1 MNEEIQ
7 IQIIELID
15 NGATL
20 ESSPEL
26 KALVDASK
34 EAKEF
39 YESLLVSES
48 MLEGFFGGDKAKEL
62 NARAEAFIN
71 EQLEKP
77 SNVTSINFK
86 PFIGFAVAASLAVI
100 AFTIVNSPS
109 EIIEPVEVAEVVYEE
124 PVVVIEEIIEEPEPI
139 FVSGSEMETLWS
151 TASQIANDLGVDKY
165 QVMYAI
171 YEANKDFF
179 VNNDINAPR
188 ADRDYFVD
196 LSIIE
201 TVDVSFAASE
211 VKRHIFVIVKL
222 ICNKS
227 ISGTLRK

>member
-15 NGATL
+15 DGATL
-20 ESSPEL
+20 ESSPDL
-26 KALVDASK
+26 KALVDSSE
-34 EAKEF
+34 EAREF

-48 MLEGFFGGDKAKEL
+48 MLEGFFGGDKAKGL
-62 NARAEAFIN
+62 SAKAEAFIN
-71 EQLEKP
+71 EQFEKP
-77 SNVTSINFK
+77 SSNVASINFK
-86 PFIGFAVAASLAVI
+86 PFLGFAVAASLAVI
-100 AFTIVNSPS
+100 ALIVNSPS
-109 EIIEPVEVAEVVYEE
+109 ETVEPVEVAEAVIEE
-124 PVVVIEEIIEEPEPI
+124 PVIVIEEIIEEPEPI

-151 TASQIANDLGVDKY
+151 TASQIANDLGVDKF

-179 VNNDINAPR
+179 VDNDINAPR

-211 VKRHIFVIVKL
+211 VKRHIF
-222 ICNKS
+222 CHC
-227 ISGTLRK
+227 

>member
-1 MNEEIQ
+1 MNEEMQ
-7 IQIIELID
+7 IQIIELMD
-15 NGATL
+15 DGATL
-20 ESSPEL
+20 DSSPEL
-26 KALVDASK
+26 KGLVEASE
-34 EAKEF
+34 EATKF

-48 MLEGFFGGDKAKEL
+48 MLQGFFGREKAKEIDKKIDT
-62 NARAEAFIN
+62 FID

-77 SNVTSINFK
+77 SNVSTNNLKSL
-86 PFIGFAVAASLAVI
+86 IGFAVAASVAVI

-109 EIIEPVEVAEVVYEE
+109 EIIEPVTPVQIAYEE
-124 PVVVIEEIIEEPEPI
+124 PIPIIEEVIEEPELM

-151 TASQIANDLGVDKY
+151 TASQIANDLGVDRY
-165 QVMYAI
+165 QVMYAL

-201 TVDVSFAASE
+201 TVDVIYASKE
-211 VKRHIFVIVKL
+211 VKRHIF
-222 ICNKS
+222 C
-227 ISGTLRK
+227 RC

>member
-7 IQIIELID
+7 IQIIELMDAGVTI
-15 NGATL
+15 

-26 KALVDASK
+26 KALVDGSK
-34 EAKEF
+34 VAREF
-39 YESLLVSES
+39 YESLLVSGS

-77 SNVTSINFK
+77 SNVISINFK

-109 EIIEPVEVAEVVYEE
+109 EIIEPVEVTEIVYKE
-124 PVVVIEEIIEEPEPI
+124 PVAVVEEIIEEPEPI

-151 TASQIANDLGVDKY
+151 TATQIANDLGVDKF

-211 VKRHIFVIVKL
+211 VKRHIF
-222 ICNKS
+222 CHC
-227 ISGTLRK
+227 

>member
-7 IQIIELID
+7 IQIVELID
-15 NGATL
+15 SGATIDNSL
-20 ESSPEL
+20 EL
-26 KALVDASK
+26 KALVDAAE
-34 EAKEF
+34 EAREF

-48 MLEGFFGGDKAKEL
+48 MLKDFFGGDRAKEL

-71 EQLEKP
+71 ERLERP
-77 SNVTSINFK
+77 SSGVTSINFK

-100 AFTIVNSPS
+100 AFTIVNSSS
-109 EIIEPVEVAEVVYEE
+109 EIIEPVEVTEVVYEE
-124 PVVVIEEIIEEPEPI
+124 PVVVIEEIIEEPDFI
-139 FVSGSEMETLWS
+139 FVSGSEIETLWS
-151 TASQIANDLGVDKY
+151 TATQIANDLGVDRY

-196 LSIIE
+196 LTIIE
-201 TVDVSFAASE
+201 TVDVTFAASE
-211 VKRHIFVIVKL
+211 VKRHIF
-222 ICNKS
+222 CHC
-227 ISGTLRK
+227 

>member
-7 IQIIELID
+7 IQIIELMD
-15 NGATL
+15 AGATI

-34 EAKEF
+34 EAREF

-62 NARAEAFIN
+62 NAKAEAFIN

-100 AFTIVNSPS
+100 AFMVVNSPS
-109 EIIEPVEVAEVVYEE
+109 EIVEPVEIVEVVNEE
-124 PVVVIEEIIEEPEPI
+124 PVLIIEEIIEEPEPI

-151 TASQIANDLGVDKY
+151 SASQIANDLGVDKY

-211 VKRHIFVIVKL
+211 VKRHIF
-222 ICNKS
+222 CHC
-227 ISGTLRK
+227 

>member
-7 IQIIELID
+7 IQIIELMD
-15 NGATL
+15 AGATI

-26 KALVDASK
+26 KVLVDASK
-34 EAKEF
+34 EAREF
-39 YESLLVSES
+39 YESLLISES
-48 MLEGFFGGDKAKEL
+48 ALEGFFGGDKAKEL

-71 EQLEKP
+71 EQFEKP

-109 EIIEPVEVAEVVYEE
+109 EIVEPVEVVEVVYEE
-124 PVVVIEEIIEEPEPI
+124 PVAVIKEIIEEPEPI

-151 TASQIANDLGVDKY
+151 TATQIANDLGVDKY

-211 VKRHIFVIVKL
+211 VKRHIF
-222 ICNKS
+222 CHC
-227 ISGTLRK
+227 

>member
-1 MNEEIQ
+1 MKEEIQ
-7 IQIIELID
+7 IQIIELMD
-15 NGATL
+15 AGATL

-34 EAKEF
+34 EAMEF

-62 NARAEAFIN
+62 NAKAEAFIN

-77 SNVTSINFK
+77 SDVTSINFK

-109 EIIEPVEVAEVVYEE
+109 EIVEPVEVTEVVYEE

-201 TVDVSFAASE
+201 AVDVSFAASE
-211 VKRHIFVIVKL
+211 VKRHIF
-222 ICNKS
+222 CHC
-227 ISGTLRK
+227 

>member
-7 IQIIELID
+7 IQIIELMD
-15 NGATL
+15 AGATL

-34 EAKEF
+34 EVKEF

-62 NARAEAFIN
+62 NARAGAFIN
-71 EQLEKP
+71 EQIEKP

-109 EIIEPVEVAEVVYEE
+109 EIIKPVEVTEIVYEE
-124 PVVVIEEIIEEPEPI
+124 PVAVVEEIIEEPEPI

-151 TASQIANDLGVDKY
+151 TATQIANDLGVDKF

-211 VKRHIFVIVKL
+211 VKRHIF
-222 ICNKS
+222 CHC
-227 ISGTLRK
+227 

>member
-1 MNEEIQ
+1 MNEEVQ
-7 IQIIELID
+7 IQIIELMD
-15 NGATL
+15 AGATL

-26 KALVDASK
+26 RALVDASK
-34 EAKEF
+34 EVKEF

-48 MLEGFFGGDKAKEL
+48 MLEGFFGGDQAKEL

-77 SNVTSINFK
+77 SNVISINFK

-109 EIIEPVEVAEVVYEE
+109 EIIEPVEVAEAVIEE

-151 TASQIANDLGVDKY
+151 TATQIANDLGVDKF

-211 VKRHIFVIVKL
+211 VKRHIF
-222 ICNKS
+222 CHC
-227 ISGTLRK
+227 

>member
-7 IQIIELID
+7 IQIQIIELMD
-15 NGATL
+15 AGATIK
-20 ESSPEL
+20 SSPEL

-34 EAKEF
+34 EAREF

-62 NARAEAFIN
+62 NAKAEAFIN

-100 AFTIVNSPS
+100 ALTIVNSPS
-109 EIIEPVEVAEVVYEE
+109 EIIEPVKVTEVVYEE

-151 TASQIANDLGVDKY
+151 TASQIASDLGVDKY

-211 VKRHIFVIVKL
+211 VKRHIF
-222 ICNKS
+222 CHC
-227 ISGTLRK
+227 

>member
-15 NGATL
+15 EGATL

-26 KALVDASK
+26 KGLVEASE
-34 EAKEF
+34 EATKF

-48 MLEGFFGGDKAKEL
+48 MLQGFFGGEKAKEIDKKIDT
-62 NARAEAFIN
+62 FID
-71 EQLEKP
+71 EQFEKP
-77 SNVTSINFK
+77 SNVSSINFK
-86 PFIGFAVAASLAVI
+86 PFIGFAVAASVAVL

-109 EIIEPVEVAEVVYEE
+109 EMIEPVTPVQIAYEVPA
-124 PVVVIEEIIEEPEPI
+124 PIIEEVIEEPEPM

-151 TASQIANDLGVDKY
+151 TASQIANDLGVDRY
-165 QVMYAI
+165 QVMYAL
-171 YEANKDFF
+171 YEANKEFF

-196 LSIIE
+196 LAIIE
-201 TVDVSFAASE
+201 TVDAVYASRE
-211 VKRHIFVIVKL
+211 VKRHIF
-222 ICNKS
+222 C
-227 ISGTLRK
+227 RC